1 MPRHSPSHVFPFLFF
16 LFLSRAGTDD
26 AIVALK
32 PEQAN
37 KRDLCGVGSEAKFL
51 QPVRLGQPWPLYCSL
66 TEHSCSTACLLCCLS
81 SLAAKPFLPGEMQK
95 PPVPQ
100 FLLLSNSVI
109 ASSWGCYIRG
119 EWSGEARGRNMLL
132 AFILH
137 FLVLNLL
144 LEKLGCFH
152 PS

>member
-1 MPRHSPSHVFPFLFF
+1 MWSWQGSKIPA
-16 LFLSRAGTDD
+16 AGETGP
-26 AIVALK
+26 ALA
-32 PEQAN
+32 P
-37 KRDLCGVGSEAKFL
+37 VL
-51 QPVRLGQPWPLYCSL
+51 QPDGAQLQ
-66 TEHSCSTACLLCCLS
+66 HCLPAVLPVLS
-81 SLAAKPFLPGEMQK
+81 GSKTLLAWEMQK

-119 EWSGEARGRNMLL
+119 EWSGETRGRNMLL